1 MIGVDMAKWYD
12 IELFDVKG
20 HENVPPGTV
29 GGVSTP
35 DIVDSTVDTW
45 AAERPD
51 IDFRSMHTVLRL
63 GAVAKA
69 VLTRLEDQ
77 LAPLG
82 LAVGEFDVLA
92 TLRRNGRTARVT
104 PTEIAAVTMIS
115 PSGLTNRLLR
125 LETMGLIAREADP
138 ADRRSSLVHL
148 TAAGRRLV
156 DRAIEVVAAADD
168 EMIGSISDRDR
179 AALDRSLTRLLEA
192 LGPD

>member
-1 MIGVDMAKWYD
+1 MARYYD
-12 IELFDVKG
+12 VELFEVKG
-20 HENVPPGTV
+20 PDGVPPGTV
-29 GGVSTP
+29 EGVSTP
-35 DIVDSTVDTW
+35 NIVDATVDTW

-63 GAVAKA
+63 GAAAKA
-69 VLTRLEDQ
+69 IVSQIEDR

-92 TLRRNGRTARVT
+92 TLRRNGRSARVT

-125 LETMGLIAREADP
+125 LEKMGLIGREADP

-148 TAAGRRLV
+148 TPAGRRLV
-156 DRAIEVVAAADD
+156 DQAIEVVAAADD
-168 EMIGSISDRDR
+168 EMIGSLSDRDH
-179 AALDRSLTRLLEA
+179 AALDRTLTRLLDA
-192 LGPD
+192 LGGD

>member
-1 MIGVDMAKWYD
+1 M
-12 IELFDVKG
+12 
-20 HENVPPGTV
+20 
-29 GGVSTP
+29 STP
-35 DIVDSTVDTW
+35 EIVDATVDTW
-45 AAERPD
+45 ATERPD

-63 GAVAKA
+63 GAVSKA

-125 LETMGLIAREADP
+125 LEKMGFIAREADP
-138 ADRRSSLVHL
+138 ADRRSSLVRL

-168 EMIGSISDRDR
+168 EMIGALGDRDR

>member
-1 MIGVDMAKWYD
+1 MIGVDMVRWYD

-20 HENVPPGTV
+20 HDGVPPGTV

-35 DIVDSTVDTW
+35 NIVDATVDTW
-45 AAERPD
+45 AAERSD

-69 VLTRLEDQ
+69 VLTRLEDR

-125 LETMGLIAREADP
+125 LEKMGLIAREADP

-148 TAAGRRLV
+148 TPAGRRLV
-156 DRAIEVVAAADD
+156 DQAIEVVAAADD

-179 AALDRSLTRLLEA
+179 AALDRSLARLLDA
-192 LGPD
+192 LSSG

>member
-1 MIGVDMAKWYD
+1 MP
-12 IELFDVKG
+12 
-20 HENVPPGTV
+20 N
-29 GGVSTP
+29 
-35 DIVDSTVDTW
+35 IVDTTVDTW

-69 VLTRLEDQ
+69 IVARLEER

-92 TLRRNGRTARVT
+92 TLRRHGRDARVT

-125 LETMGLIAREADP
+125 LEKMGFIAREADP

-148 TAAGRRLV
+148 TPAGRRLV
-156 DRAIEVVAAADD
+156 DQAIEVVAAADD
-168 EMIGSISDRDR
+168 EMIGTITHRDH
-179 AALDRSLTRLLEA
+179 AALDRSLSRLLEG
-192 LGPD
+192 LSPG

>member
-1 MIGVDMAKWYD
+1 MPK
-12 IELFDVKG
+12 
-20 HENVPPGTV
+20 
-29 GGVSTP
+29 
-35 DIVDSTVDTW
+35 IVDTTVETW

-51 IDFRSMHTVLRL
+51 LDFGSMHTVLRL

-69 VLTRLEDQ
+69 VLARLEDR

-92 TLRRNGRTARVT
+92 TLRRNGRAARVT

-125 LETMGLIAREADP
+125 LENMGLIAREADP

-148 TAAGRRLV
+148 TASGRRLV
-156 DRAIEVVAAADD
+156 DRAIEVVAATDD
-168 EMIGSISDRDR
+168 EMVAALSDRDH
-179 AALDRSLTRLLEA
+179 AALDRSLIRLLDA
-192 LGPD
+192 LSSE

>member
-1 MIGVDMAKWYD
+1 
-12 IELFDVKG
+12 
-20 HENVPPGTV
+20 
-29 GGVSTP
+29 VSTP
-35 DIVDSTVDTW
+35 NIVDTTVDTW

-92 TLRRNGRTARVT
+92 TLRRNGRNARVT

-125 LETMGLIAREADP
+125 LEQMGLIAREADP

-148 TAAGRRLV
+148 TPAGRRLV
-156 DRAIEVVAAADD
+156 DQAIEVVATADD

-179 AALDRSLTRLLEA
+179 AALDRSLARLLEA
-192 LGPD
+192 LSSG